1 MEDLNNPKYQ
11 LKDDNE
17 ELEEQIVK
25 KDYITEVKVQVNNVS
40 SLEHNYNEDKRL
52 FGMKKLEQSI
62 MNLSIQ
68 KRRFKKIW
76 IKLKTTAGRTHEQVA
91 FEVNKMFR

>member
-1 MEDLNNPKYQ
+1 MENLNNPKFQ
-11 LKDDNE
+11 LKEDNE
-17 ELEEQIVK
+17 ELENQILK
-25 KDYITEVKVQVNNVS
+25 KDYIAEVKAQSCTNS
-40 SLEHNYNEDKRL
+40 SYEFNYNENKRL

-62 MNLSIQ
+62 MNLSMQ
-68 KRRFKKIW
+68 KRGFKKIW

>member
-25 KDYITEVKVQVNNVS
+25 KDYITEVKVQVDNVS

>member
-1 MEDLNNPKYQ
+1 
-11 LKDDNE
+11 
-17 ELEEQIVK
+17 
-25 KDYITEVKVQVNNVS
+25 
-40 SLEHNYNEDKRL
+40 
-52 FGMKKLEQSI
+52 MKKLEQSI
-62 MNLSIQ
+62 MNLSVQ

>member
-62 MNLSIQ
+62 MNLSVQ

>member
-25 KDYITEVKVQVNNVS
+25 KDYITEVKAQVNNVS

-62 MNLSIQ
+62 MNLSVQ

>member
-91 FEVNKMFR
+91 FEVNKIFR